1 MLDNSAESGQIAL
14 SQTISLIETLT
25 MLDEITQALQQTL
38 DDRRLS
44 RGERRS
50 LSSVIEEAN
59 LTDQQRGVVRSTAFD
74 LARKEMTNE
83 LEPVPILDWLE
94 DVLRLLQA
102 QTLNSKPGA
111 TADACFSPGN
121 ACRGKIRSLFRQ
133 ARKSVDVC
141 VFTITDN
148 SISDEIL
155 AAHRRGVTIRIVSDN
170 DKSADRGS
178 DIPLLERLGVPVRMD
193 LTSHHM
199 HHKFAI
205 FDDQILLTGS
215 YNWTISASENNEENL
230 IVTDDPS
237 LVNPFRIEFHK
248 LWQRFAP
255 GR

>member
-1 MLDNSAESGQIAL
+1 MQDL
-14 SQTISLIETLT
+14 
-25 MLDEITQALQQTL
+25 ITQALQQTL

-50 LSSVIEEAN
+50 LASVIEEAN
-59 LTDQQRGVVRSTAFD
+59 FTDQQRGVVRSAVFD
-74 LARKEMTNE
+74 LARQAMTNE
-83 LEPVPILDWLE
+83 LAPVLVLDWLE
-94 DVLRLLQA
+94 DVLKVLEPP
-102 QTLNSKPGA
+102 TPNLNLSS

-121 ACRGKIRSLFRQ
+121 ACRGKIRSLLRH

-148 SISDEIL
+148 TISDEIL
-155 AAHRRGVTIRIVSDN
+155 ATHRRGVSIRIVSDN
-170 DKSADRGS
+170 DKSGDRGS

-193 LTSHHM
+193 FTAHHM

-205 FDDQILLTGS
+205 FDDQTLLTGS
-215 YNWTISASENNEENL
+215 YNWTVSASESNEENL
-230 IVTDDPS
+230 VVTDDPS

-255 GR
+255 RV